1 MSTCEAARI
10 RSPGLLCGS
19 ISGELRGIRVED
31 QIRQIGAGQFPQVLG
46 VDGALKNAGV
56 YWCIY
61 VMFYVRVCIYIYV
74 CIYIKLD
81 IIYIYHIIRY
91 YICIYYIC
99 INYICIYYYI

>member
-1 MSTCEAARI
+1 MPRESTWIHWYHVSTCEAARI

-61 VMFYVRVCIYIYV
+61 VMFYVRVCIFYAAHALT
-74 CIYIKLD
+74 K
-81 IIYIYHIIRY
+81 R
-91 YICIYYIC
+91 
-99 INYICIYYYI
+99 

>member
-61 VMFYVRVCIYIYV
+61 VMFYVRVCIYI
-74 CIYIKLD
+74 CIYIYVY
-81 IIYIYHIIRY
+81 ICIYIIRY
-91 YICIYYIC
+91 YIYI
-99 INYICIYYYI
+99 